1 MRAFGYLH
9 RCCSFS
15 QVLSRRSRCGR
26 IPLGVV
32 LEELLLAAA
41 GAPPFVAAAC
51 APPFVAAAGAPPF
64 VAAAA
69 AAAFAGT
76 ADVASPL
83 VALSAL
89 WASRFP
95 DGRVGG
101 RKATGVLLLGLVA
114 LELPEAIE
122 ASLSRILYSASRR
135 LRFDLSILLT
145 FFSLLLLRTASSGFN
160 AIAFT

>member
-41 GAPPFVAAAC
+41 C
-51 APPFVAAAGAPPF
+51 APPFVATAGAPPF

-122 ASLSRILYSASRR
+122 ASLSRILYSASSR